1 MHFQVT
7 TTIPLSQTTRQD
19 TCFLIPD
26 KWDDWF
32 TYETMFQ
39 AVYFD
44 KNGRKRD
51 IGGVKIGQKD
61 QEGRRPD
68 IPSNF
73 ERLDE
78 KYFSLGVDVT
88 YYEEAKHLKKRD
100 EYFQALN
107 DMAYNLDIFSEA
119 VKHDV
124 TTVSLMRDITA
135 STIRGQFHRIA
146 HGGARLTDY
155 NFTYFPPQKSVHGQ
169 QLAMDFNVEIEKM
182 PPTNIHVLIGKNGA
196 GKTTVLKKLLY
207 AIEEIG
213 DSAHKYGR
221 VEGDTGE
228 FANIVYVSFSAFD
241 QPTDFSDYH
250 GELPVPYT
258 FVGLV
263 GDDVIKT
270 RSQLSEEF
278 LSSLYKIT
286 QGTRRRL
293 WEDTIDILESDNTFL
308 ELQIKNWVSPELSM
322 AEERAGAGSRRE
334 GESRLQY
341 RKRIEKEAY
350 EREILPRFETLS
362 SGHKIILLTVARLVE
377 LVEEKTLVLLDEP
390 EEHLHPPLVSALI
403 RALSNLLIYRNG
415 VGIIATHSPVILQE
429 VPGKCVWILRRSG
442 KLLAAERPDIE
453 TFGENLG
460 ELTRVIFGYE
470 VINSGF
476 HKMLRD
482 TAEKKETY
490 QSALR
495 AFHNELGEEA
505 RAILKAYMWEKEH
518 GE

>member
-1 MHFQVT
+1 
-7 TTIPLSQTTRQD
+7 
-19 TCFLIPD
+19 
-26 KWDDWF
+26 
-32 TYETMFQ
+32 
-39 AVYFD
+39 
-44 KNGRKRD
+44 
-51 IGGVKIGQKD
+51 
-61 QEGRRPD
+61 
-68 IPSNF
+68 
-73 ERLDE
+73 
-78 KYFSLGVDVT
+78 
-88 YYEEAKHLKKRD
+88 
-100 EYFQALN
+100 
-107 DMAYNLDIFSEA
+107 
-119 VKHDV
+119 
-124 TTVSLMRDITA
+124 
-135 STIRGQFHRIA
+135 
-146 HGGARLTDY
+146 
-155 NFTYFPPQKSVHGQ
+155 
-169 QLAMDFNVEIEKM
+169 
-182 PPTNIHVLIGKNGA
+182 
-196 GKTTVLKKLLY
+196 
-207 AIEEIG
+207 
-213 DSAHKYGR
+213 
-221 VEGDTGE
+221 
-228 FANIVYVSFSAFD
+228 
-241 QPTDFSDYH
+241 
-250 GELPVPYT
+250 
-258 FVGLV
+258 
-263 GDDVIKT
+263 
-270 RSQLSEEF
+270 
-278 LSSLYKIT
+278 IT

-308 ELQIKNWVSPELSM
+308 ELQIKNWVFPELSM
-322 AEERAGAGSRRE
+322 AEERAGAGSQRE

-350 EREILPRFETLS
+350 KREILPRFKTLS

-377 LVEEKTLVLLDEP
+377 LVEEKTLVLMDEP